1 MREAPDLQRVVCP
14 WIVFLKEL
22 GAVDFR
28 VPVVIFA
35 GAGKGES
42 RECNPYAESGSVYQ
56 GSCSAASPRRNDL
69 AVL

>member
-42 RECNPYAESGSVYQ
+42 RECNPI
-56 GSCSAASPRRNDL
+56 R
-69 AVL
+69 